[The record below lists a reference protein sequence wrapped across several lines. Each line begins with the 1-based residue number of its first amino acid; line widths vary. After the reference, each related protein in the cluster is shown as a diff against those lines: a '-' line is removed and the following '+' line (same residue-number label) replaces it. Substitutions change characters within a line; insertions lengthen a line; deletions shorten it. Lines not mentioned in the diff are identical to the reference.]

1 MARQIVEGYF
11 KGQDFDDSTKRNIL
25 ICIICNPVFRIDSI
39 RNVFKISPLID
50 ALKKS
55 DITEK
60 EAFGVI
66 IRLAVYGEMFD
77 FSYEITLLRPTV
89 LPEEIGKRSLIVFRE
104 KIKVGKET
112 AQKAEK
118 KAGKIYE
125 QQKIQEYYSKLGLDN
140 FIKDK
145 KGKFVYASPT
155 LYSAYQ
161 IVEGYFE
168 GQEVDINVKIAIL
181 TLILNHT
188 SLTMKGNMRFDKL
201 AEIMELLEKK
211 GIDPKSIYGI
221 MINLA
226 VSGSLKNR
234 EKDKSYT
241 KILSK
246 PDRIIKAMKKDEDCV
261 SPQVTDDALQNALR
275 KYENLQ
281 KRTIM
286 AKDLAEAG
294 VQGKEKIQ
302 EMEEALPSVSQT
314 SHNAYVDLSDDAKDE
329 VNALMELIFGRD
341 DKDK

>member
-1 MARQIVEGYF
+1 M
-11 KGQDFDDSTKRNIL
+11 
-25 ICIICNPVFRIDSI
+25 
-39 RNVFKISPLID
+39 
-50 ALKKS
+50 
-55 DITEK
+55 
-60 EAFGVI
+60 
-66 IRLAVYGEMFD
+66 
-77 FSYEITLLRPTV
+77 
-89 LPEEIGKRSLIVFRE
+89 
-104 KIKVGKET
+104 
-112 AQKAEK
+112 
-118 KAGKIYE
+118 
-125 QQKIQEYYSKLGLDN
+125 
-140 FIKDK
+140 
-145 KGKFVYASPT
+145 
-155 LYSAYQ
+155 
-161 IVEGYFE
+161 
-168 GQEVDINVKIAIL
+168 
-181 TLILNHT
+181 
-188 SLTMKGNMRFDKL
+188 
-201 AEIMELLEKK
+201 
-211 GIDPKSIYGI
+211 
-221 MINLA
+221 A